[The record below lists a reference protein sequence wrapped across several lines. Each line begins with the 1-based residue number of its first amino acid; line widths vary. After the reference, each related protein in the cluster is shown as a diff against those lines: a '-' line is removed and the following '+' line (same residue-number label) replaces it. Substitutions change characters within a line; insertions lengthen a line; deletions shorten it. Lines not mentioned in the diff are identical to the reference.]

1 MTAIIINLGSDELL
15 DSLAV
20 VVVIDKKSKQ
30 EAKFL
35 FVNRAPYH
43 LKHNIM
49 IYGVSIKT
57 REKLVY

>member
-1 MTAIIINLGSDELL
+1 MTAVIINLGSDELL

-20 VVVIDKKSKQ
+20 VVVIDKKVSRKQ
-30 EAKFL
+30 NFC

-49 IYGVSIKT
+49 TNGVSIKT
-57 REKLVY
+57 REKIVY